1 MRRRLVL
8 VRHCESTGLQPEAPL
23 SARGFEQARALAP
36 QLAAVA
42 PDAIVSSP
50 LLRARQSVEPLA
62 AARGL
67 TIEVDARLAE
77 RNLAVEPSAEFRLA
91 VQRSLADFDWRLPGG
106 ESSRDA
112 QARARAAVRALLT
125 RDVGLTVVS
134 THGQLL
140 TLILNSIDPAF
151 GFEAWES
158 LSHPDLY
165 VVEDEGRR
173 LSFWHVEPLECGGL
187 TPLWGGRG
195 AV

>member
-23 SARGFEQARALAP
+23 TARGFEQARALAP
-36 QLAAVA
+36 RLAALL

-50 LLRARQSVEPLA
+50 FLRARQSVEPLA

-77 RNLAVEPSAEFRLA
+77 RNLAAEPSAEFRLA

-112 QARARAAVRALLT
+112 QARGRAAVRALLA
-125 RDVGLTVVS
+125 RDVGLTVVA

-151 GFEAWES
+151 GFADWEA
-158 LSHPDLY
+158 LSHPDVYL
-165 VVEDEGRR
+165 VEERAPHLSFRR
-173 LSFWHVEPLECGGL
+173 LEPLECGGL
-187 TPLWGGRG
+187 TPLWGRRG